1 MAHDLSYQPQ
11 AEALDESDTGFRTL
25 AESTH
30 LGIALHRGGRIIYAN
45 QAAGD
50 MTGFSVAEL
59 CAMEFWEMAVP
70 AEREAIRE
78 RGRRRSERKNKAAS
92 TRFQRQLNTK
102 DGREC
107 WVDVTACVIDFQKQE
122 TVLVTYV
129 DITELKRAEKAQ
141 YQFREIQTQVI
152 EGSPV
157 PTFVINA
164 QHEVTHWN
172 HACEAVTGIL
182 AGEMVGRS
190 EAWRAFHSEERPIM
204 ADLVLSGAP
213 EQAVEAHYRG
223 KSRRSPV
230 IEGAY
235 EAEDFFPHFGE
246 AGRWLV
252 FTAALLRDPHGNI
265 TGAIETLQDVTE
277 RKMAESALLT
287 AQVDLEQLV
296 EKRTAQLARANEQ
309 LEADVERRQR
319 TESELLR
326 RNSELTELNRRLGE
340 AQAQLLQSEKMA
352 SVGQLAAGVAHEIN
366 NPIGYVHSNLGSL
379 EKYLA
384 DLFKV
389 LAGYEAAEPAIS
401 GSPVHAAALKE
412 LKDGLDLEFLKEDIP
427 VLMRESKEGISR
439 VRKIVQDL
447 KDFSRVDSQQQ
458 WEWSNL
464 HRGIDS
470 TLNIVANE
478 IKYCAEVVKDY
489 GDIPDVECLQSQVN
503 QVFMN
508 LLVNAAHA
516 IEGARGTITISTRMD
531 GDDLVRIEVTD
542 TGKGIP
548 PENLQRIF
556 DPFFTTKPIG
566 KGTGLGLSLSYGIVQ
581 KHGGRLQVRSVVGKG
596 TTFSV
601 SLPVHKSVSAGP
613 AEKEMQT

>member
-1 MAHDLSYQPQ
+1 MTPNPLSLPD
-11 AEALDESDTGFRTL
+11 AERRAASEAGFRSL
-25 AESTH
+25 AENTAM
-30 LGIALHRGGRIIYAN
+30 GIVLHRGGKIIYAN
-45 QAAGD
+45 RAAEAI
-50 MTGFSVAEL
+50 TGHSIAEL
-59 CAMEFWEMAVP
+59 CDMEFWQTAHP
-70 AEREAIRE
+70 DDRAEVRA
-78 RGRRRSERKNKAAS
+78 RGCARILDD
-92 TRFQRQLNTK
+92 TPTIRFQRRLATK

-107 WVDVTACVIDFQKQE
+107 WVDLTASSIDYHGE
-122 TVLVTYV
+122 PTALVCYV
-129 DITELKRAEKAQ
+129 DITELKRAERAQ
-141 YQFREIQTQVI
+141 REFREIQTQVI

-172 HACEAVTGIL
+172 RACEVITGMQ
-182 AGEMVGRS
+182 ASEMVGRTES
-190 EAWRAFHSEERPIM
+190 WRAFHPTARPIM
-204 ADLVLSGAP
+204 ADLVISGAP
-213 EQAVEAHYRG
+213 EEAVAALYRG
-223 KSRRSPV
+223 KFRHSPV
-230 IEGAY
+230 IDGAY
-235 EAEDFFPHFGE
+235 EAEDFFQHFGE

-252 FTAALLRDPHGNI
+252 FTAAPLRDAQGNV

-287 AQVDLEQLV
+287 SQVDLEQLV
-296 EKRTAQLARANEQ
+296 EKRTAQLALAKEQ
-309 LEADVERRQR
+309 LEADVERRRQ
-319 TESELLR
+319 TENELLR
-326 RNSELTELNRRLGE
+326 RNSELTELNCRLGE

-384 DLFKV
+384 DLFQV
-389 LAGYEAAEPAIS
+389 LAGYEAAEPAIAQ
-401 GSPVHAAALKE
+401 SPAHAVALRQ

-458 WEWSNL
+458 WEWTNL

-478 IKYCAEVVKDY
+478 IKYCADVVKIY
-489 GDIPDVECLQSQVN
+489 GTIPEVECLPSQLN

-508 LLVNAAHA
+508 LLMNAAHA
-516 IEGARGTITISTRMD
+516 IENGRGTITISSAMA
-531 GDDLVRIEVTD
+531 GEDLVCIEVTD
-542 TGKGIP
+542 SGKGIP
-548 PENLQRIF
+548 PENLKRIF

-581 KHGGRLQVRSVVGKG
+581 KHGGRLEVRSTVGKG

-601 SLPVHKSVSAGP
+601 ILPVHRVAVDSI
-613 AEKEMQT
+613 EMEIQT